1 MKTLKKI
8 LSVVLVVAMLASML
22 IVGAAAAETEKTNY
36 EEAVAVVTGVGI
48 IEGDENG
55 MNFTGIVT
63 REQAAKIIS
72 YLLLGKNTAESLKT
86 TTAPF
91 ADVAATRW
99 SAGYIA

>member
-36 EEAVAVVTGVGI
+36 EEAVAVVTKLGI

-55 MNFTGIVT
+55 YNFAGNLT
-63 REQAAKIIS
+63 RE
-72 YLLLGKNTAESLKT
+72 
-86 TTAPF
+86 
-91 ADVAATRW
+91 
-99 SAGYIA
+99 